1 MSYDCC
7 GRITTVGNEVYV
19 DLEILADLGD
29 EYLVRV
35 GKDVLNTLVEF
46 DPALVVR
53 HWDGERPVV
62 LEPYGNDAVRTRED
76 ASSTNNLE
84 NLPNVDADELL
95 TWLVTQE

>member
-1 MSYDCC
+1 M
-7 GRITTVGNEVYV
+7 GNEVYV

-46 DPALVVR
+46 DPTLVVR

-76 ASSTNNLE
+76 ARSTNNLE